1 MPKFTLIAEHTDLY
15 TGDVTSKATHE
26 FEVDYLPDVLE
37 NTELFL
43 RGVGFFFDGKLDF
56 VNDIEEPPE
65 WHTQADPEWND
76 HGGGSTMADY
86 PELYPEKSK
95 HYFDTQRNK

>member
-1 MPKFTLIAEHTDLY
+1 MPKFTLIAEHTNLY
-15 TGDVTSKATHE
+15 TGDVESKTTRE

-37 NTELFL
+37 NIDLFL
-43 RGVGFFFDGKLDF
+43 RGTGFFFNGNLDI
-56 VNDIEEPPE
+56 VNDFEEPPE
-65 WHTQADPEWND
+65 TEESSWND